1 MEIIH
6 PTSPKGFIGKSLPP
20 PPPSPILKDEQ
31 SQRIQNGRQIHRKF
45 SIIISQN
52 SIYVM
57 CLPYIEL
64 KIKIKE
70 INFSLLHFE
79 LFKVFFEYCFVK

>member
-1 MEIIH
+1 
-6 PTSPKGFIGKSLPP
+6 
-20 PPPSPILKDEQ
+20 
-31 SQRIQNGRQIHRKF
+31 
-45 SIIISQN
+45 
-52 SIYVM
+52 M

-79 LFKVFFEYCFVK
+79 LFKVFFEYCFVKIQDEEE